1 MPKARP
7 PSARY
12 TPSHSLGR
20 MHCVPEDRRRL
31 VYLEFELE
39 RRLLAHERA
48 LRKSLWDLGGDLE

>member
-1 MPKARP
+1 
-7 PSARY
+7 
-12 TPSHSLGR
+12 